1 MGSISQFKKTKEDFG
16 WTQGEEKMMLKYN
29 PHIPK
34 GKFVVRKRRNTY
46 YWYYQLSVRRLGDNT
61 RTKYLCSTFEGLN
74 EEGKSSFEVSI
85 EKLTT
90 KVQEDF
96 VKKIVTTTKLSTL
109 CDEFIRELTIEE
121 LGKQNRK
128 QETTSSIRNGV
139 GQFKKW
145 VLLKDTRLSDVQKP
159 KVLKDLVKEYLEY
172 LGEKPSPTKKIGLSH
187 NTKRTYLKQIRYFF
201 EWLEDED
208 IGKGELSVN
217 PITRDFCKKI
227 LPPSHQERT
236 GQSERN
242 FYYESRWYDEMYN
255 VLIKKVRDLW
265 MDFVRNGHSRSHRN
279 QPLGVGSDIVYFVS
293 LLQLDSGFRVGE
305 VLQSYRSREYYL
317 GSNDRGNNSSYTY
330 WEKKEGEWCLFMYW
344 KGKESVIP
352 ITTKIR
358 CFDIKP
364 EFDGVEV
371 EDYGTPNP
379 RFWDVSLVDVC
390 RLMFRESPFLFS
402 SPMRNKNKLGHYSK
416 TQYSTNLKNMVS
428 CKGEGSLGWEGYG
441 IFTSHD
447 FRDYFIT
454 HKLYSGMSVEEVSR
468 ITRNSIQTI
477 QKYYLR
483 MDVKGQIKIQKK
495 LDETRKVINEHE
507 MKKRRETYGTR

>member
-1 MGSISQFKKTKEDFG
+1 MGETIQVTKTKEDFG
-16 WTQGEEKMMLKYN
+16 WSEGEEKMMLRYN

-34 GKFVVRKRRNTY
+34 GKFVVRKRRNTF
-46 YWYYQLSVRRLGDNT
+46 YWYYQLSVKRLGDNT
-61 RTKYLCSTFEGLN
+61 RTKYLCSTFEGRN
-74 EEGKSSFEVSI
+74 EEGKSSFEVCI
-85 EKLTT
+85 EKLNS
-90 KVQEDF
+90 KVREDF
-96 VKKIVTTTKLSTL
+96 VKKVVTTTKLTTL
-109 CDEFIRELTIEE
+109 MDEFIKEIMIEE
-121 LGKQNRK
+121 MEKKNRK
-128 QETTSSIRNGV
+128 QETTTSIKNGV
-139 GQFKKW
+139 RQFKEW
-145 VLLKDTRLSDVQKP
+145 VFLKDTRLSDIQKP
-159 KVLKDLVKEYLEY
+159 KFLKDLVKDYLEH
-172 LGEKPSPTKKIGLSH
+172 LGKKPSPTGKIGLSH
-187 NTKRTYLKQIRYFF
+187 NTKRTYLKQVRYFF

-208 IGKGELSVN
+208 VGKGELTLN

-265 MDFVRNGHSRSHRN
+265 INFIQNGHSRKFRN

-293 LLQLDSGFRVGE
+293 LLQLDSGFRLGE
-305 VLQSYRSREYYL
+305 LLTSYRSREYFL
-317 GSNDRGNNSSYTY
+317 NSNDRMNNSSYTY

-358 CFDIKP
+358 SWIKP

-371 EDYGTPNP
+371 NDYGSPNP
-379 RFWDVSLVDVC
+379 TFWDTSLVDVC
-390 RLMFRESPFLFS
+390 RLMFRESPFVFS
-402 SPMRNKNKLGHYSK
+402 SPMRKKNKLGHYSK
-416 TQYSTNLKNMVS
+416 TQYSTNLKNMIS
-428 CKGEGSLGWEGYG
+428 CQGENSLGWEGYG

-477 QKYYLR
+477 QRYYLR
-483 MDVKGQIKIQKK
+483 MDVRGQLKIQKK
-495 LDETRKVINEHE
+495 MDDTRKVVSERE
-507 MKKRRETYGTR
+507 MEERRKTYDDR